1 MKHSK
6 KLPWVFAAC
15 FFALFV
21 ILLALLLTVDVA
33 PIAADGGKVGLST
46 LNGRVWKAI
55 GINPTLYRVAEW
67 TGYLALL
74 LAAGFAL
81 LGLVQLLRRRSLAKI
96 DRELFVLAG
105 LYIAALACYLFFE
118 VFVVNVRPTEP
129 EASFPSSHTVLAI
142 TFFGSGA
149 MLCRR
154 YLKRKPLCLC
164 AQIVLIVLLV
174 LTTLCRFLSGAHWLT
189 DILGGIFLGSALLSL
204 FCGFLDRV
212 KTKPERA
219 D

>member
-55 GINPTLYRVAEW
+55 GINPTLYRIAEW

-81 LGLVQLLRRRSLAKI
+81 LGLVQLCIKI
-96 DRELFVLAG
+96 FSQQEVIVLTAY
-105 LYIAALACYLFFE
+105 LVFALA
-118 VFVVNVRPTEP
+118 
-129 EASFPSSHTVLAI
+129 VLPAI
-142 TFFGSGA
+142 NA
-149 MLCRR
+149 
-154 YLKRKPLCLC
+154 
-164 AQIVLIVLLV
+164 I
-174 LTTLCRFLSGAHWLT
+174 
-189 DILGGIFLGSALLSL
+189 IF
-204 FCGFLDRV
+204 
-212 KTKPERA
+212 
-219 D
+219 